1 MFVTADVTADVTA
14 LQTVAVEQRV
24 QHASVVTVFSSM
36 FSAVLS
42 KAKVNVWHQH
52 KSSRL
57 VWVAALPL
65 AVRLTSDIVAQ
76 LVYGLKQVLA
86 LEEAPKPL

>member
-1 MFVTADVTADVTA
+1 M
-14 LQTVAVEQRV
+14 
-24 QHASVVTVFSSM
+24 
-36 FSAVLS
+36 
-42 KAKVNVWHQH
+42 
-52 KSSRL
+52 
-57 VWVAALPL
+57 AALPL

>member
-14 LQTVAVEQRV
+14 LQTVTVEQRV

-42 KAKVNVWHQH
+42 KAKVNV
-52 KSSRL
+52 
-57 VWVAALPL
+57 
-65 AVRLTSDIVAQ
+65 
-76 LVYGLKQVLA
+76 
-86 LEEAPKPL
+86 